1 MPEYVTI
8 IQTTDGPKAIDY
20 NALANKPIPDT
31 TLAVD
36 GGFADAKSTGDAIA
50 RVASN
55 LAGLTPEQIGALPN
69 TYVPPA
75 PTPGAGIEIQDS
87 SIVNAGVRSV
97 VTGETN
103 DTLNL
108 KDYAFLRGQQYT
120 LAGWNTKADGSGKAY
135 SVNDVYT
142 LSDSI
147 TLYAQ
152 WKARSFTYDGAGCA
166 AGDQVSFDITP
177 ADGTVQATLSVVSV
191 KNNSPFDRM
200 ALAILAV
207 YDGEGKMLAAEASE
221 LYITSEGVSGKLS
234 VEYNADLVLNA
245 CQLFL
250 LDGQSLEAMSDV
262 IYTTFQ

>member
-103 DTLNL
+103 GTMLVDTNGNQQEVAVCGL
-108 KDYAFLRGQQYT
+108 KSAAYTDSTDYAPAT
-120 LAGWNTKADGSGKAY
+120 HTH
-135 SVNDVYT
+135 VNIYH
-142 LSDSI
+142 
-147 TLYAQ
+147 
-152 WKARSFTYDGAGCA
+152 
-166 AGDQVSFDITP
+166 
-177 ADGTVQATLSVVSV
+177 ATL
-191 KNNSPFDRM
+191 
-200 ALAILAV
+200 
-207 YDGEGKMLAAEASE
+207 LAANWSTDAPYTQDVELVGLLESDRPIADINMQNATVDNAMEYQYAWSCVHRIVANNDNFEAYCYSE
-221 LYITSEGVSGKLS
+221 RPEIDMDIIIQV
-234 VEYNADLVLNA
+234 VR
-245 CQLFL
+245 
-250 LDGQSLEAMSDV
+250 
-262 IYTTFQ
+262 

>member
-1 MPEYVTI
+1 MRAYYPVFFDGTLYVLDNGDEFTFTRPGYTFVGWNTKANGSGTWMDAGDELPYVEMDPPNVYNLYA
-8 IQTTDGPKAIDY
+8 QWKASVVTVTLDGNGGSFGGKA
-20 NALANKPIPDT
+20 NAI
-31 TLAVD
+31 
-36 GGFADAKSTGDAIA
+36 
-50 RVASN
+50 
-55 LAGLTPEQIGALPN
+55 
-69 TYVPPA
+69 
-75 PTPGAGIEIQDS
+75 
-87 SIVNAGVRSV
+87 